1 MGTYARIIRM
11 NITFVRIL
19 LFIDAQIVAHHFL
32 DLLTGIPNAFCN
44 FSSSDGT
51 GHYSLAAEA
60 LEEDFGRFAVGREAA
75 EDGASALWEAIWM
88 LTLAC
93 LLLYNNKA
101 IFLLLHPVD
110 NQSRVGYRRF
120 CLILASEAVN
130 CQSNT

>member
-1 MGTYARIIRM
+1 MNEFSDRGSIPLASTRIIRM

-75 EDGASALWEAIWM
+75 EDGASALWEAI
-88 LTLAC
+88 LD
-93 LLLYNNKA
+93 
-101 IFLLLHPVD
+101 VD
-110 NQSRVGYRRF
+110 AGMPFV
-120 CLILASEAVN
+120 V
-130 CQSNT
+130 